1 MIAVTIRI
9 TTNVHY
15 GIIKYNDDI
24 RKISKFFFEALASGL
39 NSTYRGDLAWV
50 ATDDNV
56 VIAFRPANNRKQYEG
71 SNFYDDVVITE
82 YILIT
87 IIARDF
93 DTLNKYVNKVVDTVK
108 NAPYLLFN
116 VEVIDCGKQ

>member
-9 TTNVHY
+9 TTDVHY

-24 RKISKFFFEALASGL
+24 RKISKLFFDALASGL
-39 NSTYRGDLAWV
+39 NSTYHGDLAWV

-56 VIAFRPANNRKQYEG
+56 VISFRPADNRKQYEG
-71 SNFYDDVVITE
+71 SNFYDDVIIAE
-82 YILIT
+82 YVLIT
-87 IIARDF
+87 ILTKDF
-93 DTLNKYVNKVVDTVK
+93 DVLNKYINKVVDTVK

-116 VEVIDCGKQ
+116 VEVISCE